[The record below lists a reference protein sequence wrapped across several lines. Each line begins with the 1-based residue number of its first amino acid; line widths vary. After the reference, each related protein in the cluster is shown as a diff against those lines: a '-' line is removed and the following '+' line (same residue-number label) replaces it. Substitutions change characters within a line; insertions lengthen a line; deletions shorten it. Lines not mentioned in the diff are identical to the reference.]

1 MRNTDANAMK
11 NRFRMELANEGYE
24 LRKLLSQ
31 NDVLDKNILHNC
43 LDTATDHI
51 KVICLKYACESGKY
65 ASVEKGTMKTPESDD
80 TLAKAVAAIWGS
92 VGGLFLA
99 NMTVATTTTGMW
111 WWKTTTDV
119 SLAAAVGSALGVGA
133 GIATGGIAILLGLGG
148 GYVVSKLT
156 KNFFKEK
163 VISKIMEQYEKEIV
177 PKLLDW
183 FDSEL
188 ASQENSCSGIERVE
202 YALSN

>member
-1 MRNTDANAMK
+1 MTHAAEMMK

-31 NDVLDKNILHNC
+31 NDILDKSILQNC

-51 KVICLKYACESGKY
+51 KVICLKYACEAGK
-65 ASVEKGTMKTPESDD
+65 SVSAANGTMETPESDD
-80 TLAKAVAAIWGS
+80 TLAKAVAAIGS
-92 VGGLFLA
+92 GVGGLFLA
-99 NMTVATTTTGMW
+99 NITVATTTTGMW

-119 SLAAAVGSALGVGA
+119 SLAAAVGGALGVGA

-148 GYVVSKLT
+148 GYVVSKFT

-163 VISKIMEQYEKEIV
+163 VIGNVMEQYEKEIV

-183 FDSEL
+183 FDNEV
-188 ASQENSCSGIERVE
+188 ASLEGTACGQIGW
-202 YALSN
+202 